1 MNNFAVQIDLEN
13 RWVYQLSLKKGLHVL
28 LTSARM
34 NSDRKTDYCANLK
47 KKKKK
52 KSIVKPQM

>member
-1 MNNFAVQIDLEN
+1 MDLEN

-52 KSIVKPQM
+52 SIVKPQM